1 VSTVFS
7 PRRQIQFVIDH
18 HHVDDILMRIFPAED
33 GDDFP
38 KNLYYAVHDAKHE
51 DTRHLHLRGWI
62 YP

>member
-1 VSTVFS
+1 
-7 PRRQIQFVIDH
+7 
-18 HHVDDILMRIFPAED
+18 MRIFPAED

-38 KNLYYAVHDAKHE
+38 RNLYYMVHDAKHE